1 MVQEG
6 LRSMW
11 SGECRGAGGRENPAS
26 AGTARETLP
35 GTDRVTAGHITQL
48 VSKTML
54 WKVSRR
60 GRVEVS
66 EALGS

>member
-6 LRSMW
+6 LRSIW

-35 GTDRVTAGHITQL
+35 GTDRVTGSHNPAG
-48 VSKTML
+48 VKDN
-54 WKVSRR
+54 
-60 GRVEVS
+60 
-66 EALGS
+66 ALEGEQERKG